1 MGNTE
6 IKIIGVIITVMILL
20 SFTQAQSNNKID
32 VGVGCKIKC
41 FLKCN
46 EERFPKPNC
55 MSDCESHCSELLS
68 NTVYNC
74 ITSCRLMKSIAI
86 NIGMYSQYIYLF
98 SRFYNFSLYLISL
111 IIFFMILVIHCLVM
125 ILTIDFTCF
134 SGAHDLMNNVVNT
147 CLQECGKKL

>member
-6 IKIIGVIITVMILL
+6 IKVIGVIITVMILL

-32 VGVGCKIKC
+32 VGVGCKVKC

-46 EERFPKPNC
+46 EETFPKPNC
-55 MSDCESHCSELLS
+55 ISNCESHCSELLS

-86 NIGMYSQYIYLF
+86 NIGMYSQYIYL
-98 SRFYNFSLYLISL
+98 LLIFKVL
-111 IIFFMILVIHCLVM
+111 
-125 ILTIDFTCF
+125 
-134 SGAHDLMNNVVNT
+134 
-147 CLQECGKKL
+147 